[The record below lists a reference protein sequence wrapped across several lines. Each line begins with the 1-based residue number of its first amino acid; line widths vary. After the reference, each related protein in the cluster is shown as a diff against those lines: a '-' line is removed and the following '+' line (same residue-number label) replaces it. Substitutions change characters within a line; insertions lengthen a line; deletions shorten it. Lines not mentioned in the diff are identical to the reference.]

1 MKRGLIAITLLIASI
16 AMAHAFGLGLGNRFG
31 KFGAASGGGSIS
43 PLPTGSALLVDN
55 TNPAL
60 LVDNTNPACLVG
72 GC

>member
-1 MKRGLIAITLLIASI
+1 MTRAWLAIILIVLGIAAAKAIPASQQI
-16 AMAHAFGLGLGNRFG
+16 ILFGSS
-31 KFGAASGGGSIS
+31 AAPVLT

-60 LVDNTNPACLVG
+60 LVDGVNPACLVG